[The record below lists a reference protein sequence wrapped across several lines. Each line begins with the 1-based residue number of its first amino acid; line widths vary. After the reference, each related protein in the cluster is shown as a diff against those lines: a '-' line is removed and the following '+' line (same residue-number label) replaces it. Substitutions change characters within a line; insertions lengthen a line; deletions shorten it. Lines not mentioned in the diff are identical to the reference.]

1 MKKISFNDNWLFQS
15 SRNKGKQAVRIPHDA
30 ALAERRT
37 EGSAGGVNTGWFEG
51 ADYIYEKQFDSS
63 LIEAYAYA
71 VLEFEGVYRNAEV
84 YVNDRLVTYRPYGYT
99 NFYVDLLPYLK
110 EGKNTVKVLAKN
122 ADQPNSRWY
131 SGAGIYRP
139 VWLYLGHEKHILLNG
154 VKVRTESFKDKIVSV
169 KIETSCVGEAV
180 LEILDEDRLLHTE
193 KIFVQESAEARIS
206 LSDCMLWSCEHPK
219 LYTLRVSFHEDIRE
233 INFGIRKIDCDAENG
248 FCLNGER
255 VILQGACV
263 HSDNGI
269 LGACSYPEAEERKV
283 RLLKEI
289 GYNAIR
295 CAHNP
300 CSKSF
305 LDACDRL
312 GMLVMDEY
320 VDMWYVHKTSHDY
333 ADYCEKWY
341 EQDLRDMID
350 KDYNHPSVIMYS
362 LGNEVGESSE
372 EKGILF
378 YEKMQTFCHQLD
390 ADRPV
395 TCGVNILFNY
405 MYSLGLGVYSD
416 KKAKKNP
423 SRKVGS
429 EFFNTVAGIFGSH
442 TMKVGATLQGCD
454 QKTKGVFS
462 KMDVA
467 GYNYGILR
475 YEKDLKKYPDRIIL
489 GTETFCSDVFQF
501 LEIARENKRIIGDFV
516 WAGIDYLGEVGVGA
530 WEYKDYA
537 PDFRHGL
544 GWLCAGSG
552 RLDLIGSK
560 TGEALYTKTAYGAAT
575 QPQIAVVPVDH
586 TFDRHSP
593 SAWKYSN
600 AIPSWSFEGCEGKYA
615 RVEVYANAHQVQ
627 IFINNESRGKK
638 QIRKGRACFYI
649 KYEPGV
655 LKAVAYD
662 KQGKVLGENTL
673 CSAGEETLLSMIPEK
688 NEVRQGEL
696 VFIKLCYTD
705 QNGIRKPLARG
716 RIRLEVSGGKLI
728 GLGHAC
734 PYNEDGFLNND
745 TDTYYGEAL
754 AAVLAESE
762 LSVKAYSDYGTAAV
776 RLPQAITQNRV
787 KEKW

>member
-1 MKKISFNDNWLFQS
+1 MKKIPFHDNWNFIS
-15 SRNKGKQAVRIPHDA
+15 SRSREKQIISLPHDA
-30 ALAERRT
+30 ALWEQRTAE
-37 EGSAGGVNTGWFEG
+37 SAGGVNTGWFEG

-63 LIEAYAYA
+63 LTVAYSYA
-71 VLEFEGVYRNAEV
+71 LLEFEGVYRNARV
-84 YVNDRLVTYRPYGYT
+84 YINDTLAMYRPYGYT
-99 NFYVDLLPYLK
+99 NFYIELLPYVK
-110 EGKNTVKVLAKN
+110 EGNNTVRVHAKN

-139 VWLYLGHEKHILLNG
+139 VWLYLGDEKHILPNG
-154 VKVRTESFKDKIVSV
+154 LKVRTESYKEKIISV
-169 KIETSCVGEAV
+169 KVETSHEGEAV
-180 LEILDEDRLLHTE
+180 LEVLDEDRLLHTE
-193 KIFVQESAEARIS
+193 KIFVGKSAETKLS
-206 LSDCMLWSCEHPK
+206 LPDCILWFPRHPK
-219 LYTLRVSFHEDIRE
+219 LYTLRVTFYKDIRE
-233 INFGIRKIDCDAENG
+233 IRFGVRQICCDAENG

-255 VILQGACV
+255 VILKGACV
-263 HSDNGI
+263 HSDHGI

-305 LDACDRL
+305 LDACDTL
-312 GMLVMDEY
+312 GMLVVDEY
-320 VDMWYVHKTSHDY
+320 VDMWYVHKTRYDY
-333 ADYCEKWY
+333 ADYCEEWY

-350 KDYNHPSVIMYS
+350 KDYNHPSVILYS

-372 EKGILF
+372 ERGVHF
-378 YEKMQTFCHQLD
+378 FEKMQDFCHRHD
-390 ADRPV
+390 TTRPV

-416 KKAKKNP
+416 KRAEQDP
-423 SRKVGS
+423 GRKVGS
-429 EFFNTVAGIFGSH
+429 EFFNTLAGIFGSH
-442 TMKVGATLQGCD
+442 TMKAGATLGGCD
-454 QKTKGVFS
+454 KKTRDIFS
-462 KMDVA
+462 IMDVA

-475 YEKDLKKYPDRIIL
+475 YKKDLKKYPDRVIL
-489 GTETFCSDVFQF
+489 GTETFCSDLCGF
-501 LEIARENKRIIGDFV
+501 LEIARKNKRIIGDFV
-516 WAGIDYLGEVGVGA
+516 WSGMDYLGEVGVGA

-537 PDFRHGL
+537 PDFRHGV

-560 TGEALYTKTAYGAAT
+560 TGEALYTKAAYGAAT
-575 QPQIAVVPVDH
+575 EPQIAVVPVNH

-600 AIPSWSFEGCEGKYA
+600 AIPSWSWEGYEGKCA
-615 RVEVYANAHQVQ
+615 KVEVYVDAYQVQ
-627 IFINNESRGKK
+627 IFINNHPRGKK
-638 QIRKGRACFYI
+638 RIRQGRACFKV

-662 KQGKVLGENTL
+662 KKGRISGENTL
-673 CSAGEETLLSMIPEK
+673 CSAGAETVLSLIPEK
-688 NEVRQGEL
+688 KEAKPGEL
-696 VFIKLCYTD
+696 IFIKLCYTD
-705 QNGIRKPLARG
+705 QNGIRKPLVRG
-716 RIRLEVSGGKLI
+716 RIRLEVKGGRLI

-734 PYNEDGFLNND
+734 PYNTDGFLKND

-754 AAVLAESE
+754 AAVLAENE
-762 LSVKAYSDYGTAAV
+762 VSVKAYSDYGTAAV
-776 RLPQAITQNRV
+776 RLPRADTRKSK